1 MMSLQT
7 TSTAAVL
14 LALAAGAAEA
24 QLEAPLRAQPE
35 PTLRTQP
42 EPTLRVE
49 PDLPLRATLEL
60 LGAHSHLNAGLPQGR
75 AANARGTWVFGNGD
89 VARAEV
95 LDETKFDSHGGIVA
109 AGYTRVLTP
118 DWILAGT
125 LAAGHGGPN
134 WANQRADVELSTKW
148 GEGGWVLTRAALYHA
163 RFDAGRS
170 DQGLRL
176 SAVVYLPASVVL
188 EGGVIANRSQPG
200 GVRSDMWFASGTWGT
215 EGLQYAS
222 LRASSGSEA
231 YQAIGAGSQLVDFR
245 SRSLALSW
253 RYWLGRPWGFIAQAE
268 HYRNPFYM
276 RNTLGVGLFVQ
287 W

>member
-35 PTLRTQP
+35 PTLRVQP
-42 EPTLRVE
+42 EPTLSVE
-49 PDLPLRATLEL
+49 PALPLRATLDL
-60 LGAHSHLNAGLPQGR
+60 LGAHSRLSAGLPQGR

-95 LDETKFDSHGGIVA
+95 LDETKFGSHGGIVA

-176 SAVVYLPASVVL
+176 SAVAYLPASVVL

-200 GVRSDMWFASGTWGT
+200 RVRSDMWFASGTWGA
-215 EGLQYAS
+215 EGVQYAS

-268 HYRNPFYM
+268 HYRNPVYV
-276 RNTLGVGLFVQ
+276 RTTLGAGLFVQ